1 MPFSL
6 THSFIYGQG
15 FFLIFAF
22 VGHNGSVKEAS
33 ELILRN
39 ENITRTEMNYVML

>member
-1 MPFSL
+1 MPYSL

-15 FFLIFAF
+15 FFIIFAF
-22 VGHNGSVKEAS
+22 VGLYGSVKEES

-39 ENITRTEMNYVML
+39 GNITRTEMNYVML